1 LEFTFDE
8 ASFLRYERLA
18 KSQGAAS
25 DDIASRNGSTHV
37 KLKLIDEKEFTHEG
51 RMDFVD
57 NVIDRATGTIRG
69 RAQFANPTG
78 LFTPGMFARVQVP
91 GSPPYEA
98 LLVPDVAIGSEQVRK
113 FVYVVDAENVAR
125 QKYVTLGPVVDGLR
139 VIKTGLLPTDRV
151 VVNGMAKVRPGQ
163 KVNPQEQ
170 GSPAKP
176 TTAAAKTD

>member
-1 LEFTFDE
+1 KIKVIE
-8 ASFLRYERLA
+8 
-18 KSQGAAS
+18 
-25 DDIASRNGSTHV
+25 
-37 KLKLIDEKEFTHEG
+37 EKAFTHGG

-78 LFTPGMFARVQVP
+78 LFTPGMFARVQGP

-139 VIKTGLLPTDRV
+139 
-151 VVNGMAKVRPGQ
+151 
-163 KVNPQEQ
+163 
-170 GSPAKP
+170 
-176 TTAAAKTD
+176 